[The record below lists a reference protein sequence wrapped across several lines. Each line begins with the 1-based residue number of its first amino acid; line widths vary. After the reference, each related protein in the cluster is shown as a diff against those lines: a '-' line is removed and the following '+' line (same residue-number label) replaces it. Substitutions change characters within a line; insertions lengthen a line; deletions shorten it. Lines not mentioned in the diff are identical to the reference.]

1 MVAGIRGRWI
11 PLSTSIVH
19 SFRPRPLPRPRTAAH
34 SLPCTGTAF
43 TRPCARAQPRTKPL
57 AALGPPS
64 ARHPEGFSN
73 VATLLPSVCCVRWY
87 AVPRC
92 AMQPG
97 PPCAVR
103 PTSYSSTVRNQTSSS
118 TVCNQTYS
126 GTVCMQPS
134 ACIAVGHTSNAK
146 PSRHVTSRHASH
158 DKILVPASTRLT
170 RKHSRRARVHGA
182 FRRVQDWP
190 GAFLCAWLVAWRATR

>member
-43 TRPCARAQPRTKPL
+43 TRPCARAPPRTKPL

-103 PTSYSSTVRNQTSSS
+103 PTSSSSTVCNQTSSS
-118 TVCNQTYS
+118 TVCNQTSSSTVCNQTSSSTVCNQTSS
-126 GTVCMQPS
+126 GTVCSHLPASRWATQ
-134 ACIAVGHTSNAK
+134 ATQ
-146 PSRHVTSRHASH
+146 SRHVTSRHVTQVMTKSSCRH
-158 DKILVPASTRLT
+158 PR
-170 RKHSRRARVHGA
+170 G
-182 FRRVQDWP
+182 
-190 GAFLCAWLVAWRATR
+190 

>member
-1 MVAGIRGRWI
+1 MVAGVRGRWI